1 MRQDV
6 ILNNWLRGGAF
17 RDNVAYR
24 QSSLVTCFADASL
37 EGFTHFSPCFVQPL
51 FGGGCRA

>member
-24 QSSLVTCFADASL
+24 QSSSATCFASTFL
-37 EGFTHFSPCFVQPL
+37 EGFTRFPLCFVQPL

>member
-6 ILNNWLRGGAF
+6 ILNNWLRGAF

-24 QSSLVTCFADASL
+24 QSSSATCFASTFL
-37 EGFTHFSPCFVQPL
+37 EGFTRFPLCFVQPL